1 MGLFSGCILACD
13 IDGTLLINDEINP
26 RNIERIEYFM
36 KEGGYFSLSTGRTVG
51 AVGPVLEKIPRVSP
65 SVVANGCMI
74 YDYENEKVLDEL
86 FISKKDYY
94 IAKKVLDMGLNVG
107 IEAHNGRDVFTI
119 KATAETEDH
128 QKYEWLCSQNVTF
141 DEACKYNWN
150 KVLYLFDNRE
160 ELAAVKEMIAKEETD
175 SFFVDTST
183 VIAGRKREYYEQ
195 FPAGVSKA
203 SELIKLC
210 KILNIN
216 KGCLFAMGDYYNDL
230 EMIKNA
236 DISAAPANAPEDVKL
251 YADFVAGKCEDG
263 AVADFIDYLTG
274 IKLNRA

>member
-13 IDGTLLINDEINP
+13 IDGTLLINGEINP
-26 RNIERIEYFM
+26 RNIEKIEFFM

-51 AVGPVLEKIPRVSP
+51 AVGPVLEKIPHVSP
-65 SVVANGCMI
+65 SVVSNGCMI

-86 FISKKDYY
+86 FISRNDYC

-107 IEAHNGRDVFTI
+107 IEAHSGSDVLTI
-119 KATAETEDH
+119 NTTAETEDH

-141 DEACKYNWN
+141 DEACEYSWN
-150 KVLYLFDNRE
+150 KVVYLFDNKE
-160 ELAAVKEMIAKEETD
+160 ELAAVKEMIAKEKTE
-175 SFFVDTST
+175 SFFVDTSA
-183 VIAGRKREYYEQ
+183 VIAGRKREYFEQ

-210 KILNIN
+210 NILNIK

-230 EMIKNA
+230 EMIKKA
-236 DISAAPANAPEDVKL
+236 DISAAPENAPEDVKL
-251 YADFVAGKCEDG
+251 YADFVGGKCEDG
-263 AVADFIDYLTG
+263 AVADFIDYLTK
-274 IKLNRA
+274 IRKE